1 MLEKKLLLSCLFS
14 ILVAL
19 SGKAQTTIEGT
30 VKDSLNNPIQA
41 ANIFVQKEKN
51 TGVLSFAYT
60 DGAGYYR
67 LFLEK
72 AGAYI
77 LNVSSLSFRKEQII
91 LQIDSLETQTKIV
104 KDFIL
109 APEPFT
115 LSEVVV
121 NAEVP
126 ILVKK
131 DTITLNVASFTD
143 GREEVVED
151 VLKKLPG
158 IEVANDGSI
167 QVQGRNIEKVMV
179 EGDDLFEKGYKLLTK
194 NLNAGVMD
202 KVEILEHYSD
212 NALLKNIEDS
222 NEVALNII
230 LKEDKKSTLFGNAT
244 IGYGT
249 EQFYENRLNLISFKD
264 KTKYY
269 FFGNLNN
276 NGSDAIGDIYQI
288 LYPDLLNDV
297 NYIGDGES
305 AQNMVAIGESSPAL
319 KENRHL
325 FNNAEL
331 ASLNGIYNP
340 NKDLKIK
347 GLFFMTTDENTL
359 FQNSLETFIL
369 PPDSF
374 VNSENYASR
383 KNSLAGSGKW
393 DALYNIGKNAQIE
406 YVGRH
411 NFGRFNNNA
420 ILLFNEESILENLKN
435 RTKYTDQRLTYTNKI
450 TDGKAFQITGRYIFD
465 AKPQDYTVDTF
476 LYEDLFPELNGI
488 DVAAQNSSHQMRFF
502 GLEGSYFLNTQKNN
516 LTLRAGI
523 AQKRN
528 RLTSDL
534 IFSDS
539 MNNRYDA
546 GSDFKNRLTYDLTDL
561 YLKAQYKYSLKS
573 VSFRSG
579 LELHQYQVSVNHE
592 NTTDKS
598 NPINAIPSLGLSWQV
613 NQKNR
618 ILSTYKYS
626 TVNLPFEQL
635 YQGYLLSNYRNF
647 RRGFGAFEQFRGSI
661 FLTNYVMG
669 NWSDSFLV
677 HSSFLYNKDYD
688 YISSNNIVQAN
699 YVLYSP
705 IKLKDREF
713 YSFDLSTDK
722 FIEKIS
728 SNFKINLSYSSNALQ
743 NIVNTSS
750 LRPVSSKTY
759 SYGGELR
766 SAFNGFIDFHI
777 GTTWSESVVTVSEK
791 NRNTNNYSF
800 FDLDFSLSEK
810 ISVEIENERY
820 YFGNLAEISQPF
832 SRILNARY
840 DILKNKLKLK
850 LVCSNLFNNDTF
862 STLNISDTGSYSASY
877 RLLPRYFLLS
887 LDYRF

>member
-1 MLEKKLLLSCLFS
+1 LEKKRLLFCLFS
-14 ILVAL
+14 ILFAL

-30 VKDSLNNPIQA
+30 VKDTVNNPIQA
-41 ANIFVQKEKN
+41 ANIFVQQDKN
-51 TGVLSFAYT
+51 TGVLSYAYT
-60 DGAGYYR
+60 DGKGYYR
-67 LFLEK
+67 LILQK
-72 AGAYI
+72 PGTYL

-91 LQIDSLETQTKIV
+91 FFIDSLEAQIKIV

-109 APEPFT
+109 TPEPFA

-131 DTITLNVASFTD
+131 DTITFKVDSFTD
-143 GREEVVED
+143 GSEEVVED

-167 QVQGRNIEKVMV
+167 QVQGRNIQKVMV

-194 NLNAGVMD
+194 NLDAGVMD

-222 NEVALNII
+222 DEVALNII
-230 LKEDKKSTLFGNAT
+230 LKEDKKSTLFGNASM
-244 IGYGT
+244 GYGT
-249 EQFYENRLNLISFKD
+249 EKFYENRLNLIAFKD

-288 LYPDLLNDV
+288 LYPDLLSDV

-305 AQNMVAIGESSPAL
+305 AQNMVAIGENSPAL
-319 KENRHL
+319 NESRHL

-347 GLFFMTTDENTL
+347 GLFFMTTDENKL
-359 FQNSLETFIL
+359 FQNSLETFII
-369 PPDSF
+369 PPNSF
-374 VNSENYASR
+374 VNSVNYASR

-393 DALYNIGKNAQIE
+393 DALFNIDKNAQIE
-406 YVGRH
+406 YVGRY
-411 NFGRFNNNA
+411 NFGRFNSNA
-420 ILLFNEESILENLKN
+420 ALLFNEESIFESLKN
-435 RTKYTDQRLTYTNKI
+435 RTKFTDQRLTYTNKI
-450 TDGKAFQITGRYIFD
+450 NERRALQITGRYIVD
-465 AKPQDYTVDTF
+465 TKPQDYTVDTF
-476 LYEDLFPELNGI
+476 LYNDLFPEFNGI
-488 DVAAQNSSHQMRFF
+488 DMAAQNSRHKMRFY
-502 GLEGSYFLNTQKNN
+502 GLEGSYFINTPKSYLN
-516 LTLRAGI
+516 LRAGI
-523 AQKRN
+523 AQKN
-528 RLTSDL
+528 NQLTSDL
-534 IFSDS
+534 IFTDS
-539 MNNRYDA
+539 LNNRYDA
-546 GSDFKNRLTYDLTDL
+546 GDDFKNRLTYDVMDL

-573 VSFRSG
+573 VSFRSV
-579 LELHQYQVSVNHE
+579 LELHQYQVSVSKGS
-592 NTTDKS
+592 TTDKT
-598 NPINAIPSLGLSWQV
+598 NPLNAIPSLGLSWQI
-613 NQKNR
+613 NKKNR

-635 YQGYLLSNYRNF
+635 FQGYLLSNYRNF
-647 RRGFGAFEQFRGSI
+647 RKGFGSFEQIRGSI
-661 FLTNYVMG
+661 FLTNYVLG

-677 HSSFLYNKDYD
+677 HSSLLYNKDHD

-699 YVLYSP
+699 YSLYSP

-713 YSFDLSTDK
+713 YSFDLSADK

-728 SNFKINLSYSSNALQ
+728 SNFKINLSYSSNVLQ

-750 LRPVSSKTY
+750 LRPVSSITY

-766 SAFNGFIDFHI
+766 SAFNGLIDFHI
-777 GTTWSESVVTVSEK
+777 GTTWSESVVTVSQK

-800 FDLDFSLSEK
+800 FDLDFRLSEK

-820 YFGNLAEISQPF
+820 YFGNLAGDKSTFF
-832 SRILNARY
+832 SDLNARY
-840 DILKNKLKLK
+840 DILKNKLKVK